1 MAGGGTISLTD
12 EHKIK
17 RHNVGDDDNMND
29 MITDLPEGILLHILS
44 LLSTKDAVRTSIL
57 AKKWR
62 NIWTYLSDFYF
73 RIDCPRHD
81 SNDQNQKD
89 MSNFLLDLVGR
100 LICKFNR
107 IERLCVE
114 IFNTVDADK
123 VGSLISNRI
132 ERLTFTLY

>member
-1 MAGGGTISLTD
+1 M
-12 EHKIK
+12 
-17 RHNVGDDDNMND
+17 
-29 MITDLPEGILLHILS
+29 
-44 LLSTKDAVRTSIL
+44 
-57 AKKWR
+57 
-62 NIWTYLSDFYF
+62 WTYLSVFDFEIG
-73 RIDCPRHD
+73 RPRYD
-81 SNDQNQKD
+81 SNNKNQD

-114 IFNTVDADK
+114 IFNIVDADK